1 MILDHVR
8 NMYNIPELRRKIFIT
23 LGFLVIYR
31 LGSHIA
37 MPGLDQEAVKEFTKH
52 IGGAAGGAM
61 VMMAAIGG
69 SAISQAAIFSLGIMP
84 YISASIIFSLLA
96 KVVPALEE
104 ISKEGASGQ
113 QKINT
118 WTRYATVPLCLIQ
131 ATFIVRYV
139 ANFKG
144 GGIPLVVDPGFG
156 FMLTGILALT
166 AGALFLMWIGEL
178 ITEYGIGNG
187 ISLLI
192 MAGIVAQ
199 VPTISEML
207 LDLGGRG
214 FGRQGSTKFIIILM
228 LCGLFV
234 VAVFGVVLMS
244 QAQRRIPVQ
253 AAKHTRGRRV
263 YGGNKSHLPLRLNM
277 AGVMPVIFASSLLMF
292 PVMIGSMFL
301 RPDNNWLSDVF
312 HPGGFWYTMFYLA
325 MIYFF
330 AYFWTSLMFQPTE
343 MAHNM
348 KEHGQFVP
356 GIRPGRK
363 TAEFLNFVMV
373 RVTFVGAAFLALVA
387 IFPQII
393 VLFLEKVVLGG
404 EQIKDAE
411 VMAAQFLGGTG
422 ILIVVGVV
430 LDLAQKVESHLLMR
444 HYSGFMKKGRI
455 KGRVD

>member
-1 MILDHVR
+1 
-8 NMYNIPELRRKIFIT
+8 
-23 LGFLVIYR
+23 R

-113 QKINT
+113 QKINM
-118 WTRYATVPLCLIQ
+118 WTRYATVPLCLVQ
-131 ATFIVRYV
+131 ATFIVKYV

-207 LDLGGRG
+207 LDL
-214 FGRQGSTKFIIILM
+214 
-228 LCGLFV
+228 
-234 VAVFGVVLMS
+234 
-244 QAQRRIPVQ
+244 
-253 AAKHTRGRRV
+253 
-263 YGGNKSHLPLRLNM
+263 
-277 AGVMPVIFASSLLMF
+277 
-292 PVMIGSMFL
+292 
-301 RPDNNWLSDVF
+301 
-312 HPGGFWYTMFYLA
+312 
-325 MIYFF
+325 
-330 AYFWTSLMFQPTE
+330 
-343 MAHNM
+343 
-348 KEHGQFVP
+348 
-356 GIRPGRK
+356 
-363 TAEFLNFVMV
+363 
-373 RVTFVGAAFLALVA
+373 
-387 IFPQII
+387 
-393 VLFLEKVVLGG
+393 
-404 EQIKDAE
+404 
-411 VMAAQFLGGTG
+411 
-422 ILIVVGVV
+422 
-430 LDLAQKVESHLLMR
+430 
-444 HYSGFMKKGRI
+444 
-455 KGRVD
+455 